1 MPSDVAAMAP
11 RIPGGEPASS
21 ASLAPTQ
28 GKQVPPPPPATDPPI
43 AGVLPLPPP
52 LPLRPVP
59 LPAADALPAEAA
71 TPVILSRAE
80 LPRLAATSNTNEK
93 KHQLRAEARQWLNE
107 LANSDGPKSTDLTQI
122 WPQWNCWL
130 ALQHQGTTS
139 FHADVVRFTADRI
152 ENTCDANRGVR
163 PRVDFCAHLA
173 DGSYWRFHP
182 GKHAKNDATPQYFSR
197 MLQTPTGVRGATEH
211 AHQQWLEPGASGIWT
226 LDHSQAVP
234 QTDRMGKKRMWN
246 IISSLFD
253 EQSIPTQP
261 RWVEITKNES
271 IPWWL
276 WVSNLG
282 HDTGR
287 VIGNGIEKVFLSRSE
302 AGEAVFEF
310 VRQDSTRE
318 NVFLTRRGVRFGSA
332 PEHAGNIA

>member
-1 MPSDVAAMAP
+1 M
-11 RIPGGEPASS
+11 
-21 ASLAPTQ
+21 
-28 GKQVPPPPPATDPPI
+28 
-43 AGVLPLPPP
+43 
-52 LPLRPVP
+52 
-59 LPAADALPAEAA
+59 
-71 TPVILSRAE
+71 
-80 LPRLAATSNTNEK
+80 
-93 KHQLRAEARQWLNE
+93 
-107 LANSDGPKSTDLTQI
+107 
-122 WPQWNCWL
+122 
-130 ALQHQGTTS
+130 
-139 FHADVVRFTADRI
+139 
-152 ENTCDANRGVR
+152 
-163 PRVDFCAHLA
+163 DFCAHLA

-197 MLQTPTGVRGATEH
+197 KLGNGTGERGATEH

-261 RWVEITKNES
+261 TWVEITKNKS

-318 NVFLTRRGVRFGSA
+318 TVFLTRRGVRFGSA
-332 PEHAGNIA
+332 PEHAGDIA